1 MANYIAKVN
10 NYPIGGNQFDSG
22 IIKKDAWLAAAFTM
36 SAAGNKTFDISSYI
50 PNDGYDY
57 EARFSIYSNTNGAD
71 LVIYVAQGTSAGSNN
86 PCITYRVKPSG
97 GNVND
102 AGNVVLPILASGA
115 KKVTLNFNNACGNT
129 RFGIT
134 VIRRINNNDSLSN
147 RIQKA
152 TIPSGS
158 INFGG
163 DINDGQWVGSALT
176 LLNNVSMAASSSR
189 DVSFSSYLPNDGHIY
204 DVVLKMYGTTGS
216 TSGNW
221 GEIVAS
227 SANISTIFYLGRN
240 ITRTASNARLFG
252 NATVPVGT
260 NRKLTIH
267 NNGSSGASTIQLRV
281 LKYKRI
287 AKPQSGNYI
296 AKINDKPIG
305 GDIFSGKWVYKRQSI
320 LNNAS
325 NTNTS
330 GAGKTSTY
338 TVTNYLPDN
347 TYQYEVLAYFYSR
360 TGATSGYATAMTVG
374 DSVVG
379 DHEGSY
385 LITREA
391 KAVSG
396 ATLMTLALKQ
406 DSSGKATVSV
416 WFGNGNRAT
425 NIYFGFYAYRRIG
438 SAGVL

>member
-57 EARFSIYSNTNGAD
+57 EARFSLYSNTNGAN
-71 LVIYVAQGTSAGSNN
+71 LTIFIAQGTSAGGSS
-86 PCITYRVKPSG
+86 PCITYRIKPSG

-115 KKVTLNFNNACGNT
+115 KKVTLNFSAACGNT
-129 RFGIT
+129 RLGIT

-147 RIQKA
+147 RIQNA
-152 TIPSGS
+152 TISSES

-176 LLNNVSMAASSSR
+176 LLNNVSMAASSTKE
-189 DVSFSSYLPNDGHIY
+189 VSFSSYLPNDGNIY
-204 DVVLKMYGTTGS
+204 DVVLKMVGTTGS

-227 SANISTIFYLGRN
+227 SANFSTIFYLGKN
-240 ITRTASNARLFG
+240 ITRAASTARFYG

-260 NRKLTIH
+260 DRKLTIR
-267 NNGSSGASTIQLRV
+267 NNGTSGASTIQLRV

-287 AKPQSGNYI
+287 ANPQSGNYI
-296 AKINDKPIG
+296 EK
-305 GDIFSGKWVYKRQSI
+305 
-320 LNNAS
+320 
-325 NTNTS
+325 
-330 GAGKTSTY
+330 
-338 TVTNYLPDN
+338 
-347 TYQYEVLAYFYSR
+347 E
-360 TGATSGYATAMTVG
+360 
-374 DSVVG
+374 
-379 DHEGSY
+379 
-385 LITREA
+385 TR
-391 KAVSG
+391 
-396 ATLMTLALKQ
+396 
-406 DSSGKATVSV
+406 
-416 WFGNGNRAT
+416 
-425 NIYFGFYAYRRIG
+425 
-438 SAGVL
+438 